1 MSKMRFAS
9 AQLLALL
16 EDGLGMRSAAHANKM
31 ASHLRQL
38 LEAKVEE
45 GEIVGLRF
53 TNPTD
58 ANAVFACLPAEAIAK
73 IREQVHFYDWD
84 LKTNEVRWMCAFD
97 TTEADVERFV
107 GIISEALKP

>member
-1 MSKMRFAS
+1 
-9 AQLLALL
+9 LL
-16 EDGLGMRSAAHANKM
+16 EQRIES
-31 ASHLRQL
+31 
-38 LEAKVEE
+38 
-45 GEIVGLRF
+45 GEIVGLSF

-58 ANAVFACLPAEAIAK
+58 ANAVFASLPAKAIAK

-107 GIISEALKP
+107 AIIAEVLKP